1 MTATS
6 VNYEKSH
13 LGQKWRDGYDGLWL
27 VDVLKVLPEPIDV
40 RVPGIDPTGY
50 QDDLDAL
57 ARTRKKT
64 ARKTWSR
71 AP

>member
-13 LGQKWRDGYDGLWL
+13 LGQKWHDGYDGLRL
-27 VDVLKVLPEPIDV
+27 IDELEVLPEPIDV

-50 QDDLDAL
+50 QDDLDARVPEVVDFHHL
-57 ARTRKKT
+57 V
-64 ARKTWSR
+64 
-71 AP
+71 